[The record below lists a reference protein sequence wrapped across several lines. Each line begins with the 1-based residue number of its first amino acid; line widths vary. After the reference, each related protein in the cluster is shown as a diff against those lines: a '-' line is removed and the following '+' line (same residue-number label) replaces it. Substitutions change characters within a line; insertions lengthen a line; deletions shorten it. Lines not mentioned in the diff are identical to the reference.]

1 MISKKYFSVLI
12 FSFVFFNL
20 IGQVENTE
28 SLQLTP
34 VFSQTVT
41 PNSDNPFFTVK
52 NLSFFPEN
60 ELVIF
65 NRWGN
70 EVYKASPYKG
80 NWNCTVKG
88 KSKNDPETLIE
99 SGTYFYIF
107 TDKMSQNKYQGY
119 FNLVR

>member
-1 MISKKYFSVLI
+1 MISKKFFSVLI
-12 FSFVFFNL
+12 FSFMFFNL

-41 PNSDNPFFTVK
+41 PNSENPFFTIK

-65 NRWGN
+65 NRWGS

-88 KSKNDPETLIE
+88 KGKNDPETLIE

-119 FNLVR
+119 FNFVR